1 VDPEAAGSA
10 DRTESPTPPAA
21 GSSEEAARSPKPAT
35 ASPGKARRRSFII
48 TDAVVETP
56 AAPTRVEGGQRAN
69 EEGGQRANEEGG
81 HRANEEGGQR
91 ANEEGGQRAPSGC
104 SFGCFEQLPGV
115 HPDAV
120 PPATCDFTLHS
131 DTKCPCDLR
140 AAGAEPTSSAGAA
153 GAEPPRAGQSLHDF
167 DRSDSEQVGQIHRPP
182 SLDRLPVLSTG
193 ELLSASAGVLSASTG
208 VLEAALSGDR
218 KADLAI
224 PADDVWGALGE
235 PLGSLRLDSH
245 EGGDDSQA
253 GCYVDWTDEGRA
265 LLRYASLSSID
276 LGDLSP
282 HEPVEKLVPTHH
294 LLPTQ
299 GACLLQ
305 YTARATRTEAETELL
320 AIDLLGYAHESFE
333 KARLFRVFQ
342 PW

>member
-1 VDPEAAGSA
+1 MKWCRLVCFWHGVLLLATASVGPACGHRRRGPSVDPEAAGSA

-91 ANEEGGQRAPSGC
+91 ANEEGGQRAPS
-104 SFGCFEQLPGV
+104 
-115 HPDAV
+115 
-120 PPATCDFTLHS
+120 
-131 DTKCPCDLR
+131 
-140 AAGAEPTSSAGAA
+140 EPTSSAGAA

-320 AIDLLGYAHESFE
+320 AIDLL
-333 KARLFRVFQ
+333 
-342 PW
+342 